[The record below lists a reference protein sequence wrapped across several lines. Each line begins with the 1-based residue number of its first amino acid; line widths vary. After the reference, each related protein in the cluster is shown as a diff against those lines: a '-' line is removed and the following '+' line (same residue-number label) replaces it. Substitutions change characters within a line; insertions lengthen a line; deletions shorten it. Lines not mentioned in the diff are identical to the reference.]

1 MTMAPRGTLS
11 LAVLAFVLAV
21 APAARG
27 ADEPRVIGW
36 LEKVSIE
43 NTRLSIIAKVDTG
56 ADYSSLDA
64 RRIRSFQRDGE
75 PWVAFTVVDDRGEN
89 VDLERQVFRYTTVR
103 RAGTDEQ
110 RRPTVLLGLC
120 VGAVYREVQVNLV
133 DRSVL
138 EHRMLI
144 GRDFLQ
150 GRYVVDSART
160 YVTAPSCPQTKAR

>member
-1 MTMAPRGTLS
+1 MTMAARAILA
-11 LAVLAFVLAV
+11 LAAAFAVLV
-21 APAARG
+21 AAPSARAAG
-27 ADEPRVIGW
+27 ELPTVGW

-43 NTRLSIIAKVDTG
+43 NTRLSIVAKVDTG

-64 RRIRSFQRDGE
+64 RAIRSFQRDGE
-75 PWVAFTVVDDRGEN
+75 PWVAFTVIDDKGDTQE
-89 VDLERQVFRYTTVR
+89 LERQVFRYTTIR
-103 RAGTDEQ
+103 RAGAGEQ
-110 RRPTVLLGLC
+110 RRPTVILGVC

-133 DRSVL
+133 DRSTL

-160 YVTAPSCPQTKAR
+160 YVTTPGCPQTRSR